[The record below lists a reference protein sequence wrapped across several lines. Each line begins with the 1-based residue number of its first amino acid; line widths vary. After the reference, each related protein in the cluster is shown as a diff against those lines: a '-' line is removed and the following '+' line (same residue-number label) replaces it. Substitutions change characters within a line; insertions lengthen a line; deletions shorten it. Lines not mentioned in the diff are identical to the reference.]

1 MIVISVNN
9 LLLYTEIVFYLFV
22 RDFIYSL
29 SINFNTVDKGTT
41 ILFQTSLWISWAEKS
56 PLYIYKLNILFKKTN
71 LTWAA
76 FLLEY

>member
-1 MIVISVNN
+1 MVMIVISVNN

-41 ILFQTSLWISWAEKS
+41 ILFQTSLWISWAEKK
-56 PLYIYKLNILFKKTN
+56 PRLYL
-71 LTWAA
+71 
-76 FLLEY
+76 

>member
-1 MIVISVNN
+1 MVMIVISVNN

-41 ILFQTSLWISWAEKS
+41 ILFQTSL
-56 PLYIYKLNILFKKTN
+56 
-71 LTWAA
+71 
-76 FLLEY
+76 